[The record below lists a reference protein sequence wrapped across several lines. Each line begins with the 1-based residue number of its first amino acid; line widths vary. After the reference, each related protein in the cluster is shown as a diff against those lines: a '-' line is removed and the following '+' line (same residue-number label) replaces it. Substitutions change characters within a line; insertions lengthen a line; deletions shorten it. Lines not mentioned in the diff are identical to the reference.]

1 MGNRVRALPALLL
14 TALLPGTTP
23 GLSVNL
29 AQGFGNPDRPF
40 GAGGGVGF
48 TLLFREQEATQGRL
62 RLEFL
67 GLAKGPGVSRAYTDW
82 DTYPAPPLGRS
93 YTTAHTGSLFQ
104 AAYDWRIRPGGGR
117 TAIILGVGYY
127 QLSARSSA
135 AAETLSTWKR
145 RDLEEE
151 ARWQREGIT
160 GTFGVG
166 FSLSP
171 AMDLE
176 LRYDHYQPKLFAIF
190 DSEGDVSLKPS
201 HLTVALQVRF

>member
-1 MGNRVRALPALLL
+1 MASRLRALPAVLAA
-14 TALLPGTTP
+14 ALLPGATP
-23 GLSVNL
+23 GLSVTL
-29 AQGFGNPDRPF
+29 AQGLGNPDRPF
-40 GAGGGVGF
+40 GAGGGLGF
-48 TLLFREQEATQGRL
+48 SLLFREQEATQGRL

-67 GLAKGPGVSRAYTDW
+67 GLAKGAGVTRAYTDF
-82 DTYPAPPLGRS
+82 DTYPAPPQGRS

-104 AAYDWRIRPGGGR
+104 AAYDWRIRPGAGR

-127 QLSARSSA
+127 QLSARTSA

-145 RDLEEE
+145 RDLEDE
-151 ARWQREGIT
+151 ARWQREGVT

-166 FSLSP
+166 FSLTP

-176 LRYDHYQPKLFAIF
+176 LRYDHYQPKFFAIF